1 MRSVEWMTRH
11 EPLIPLRYI
20 ALPPRYTRARASL
33 CMKDR
38 TTLRYLCM
46 YVFMYVLFNYQYT
59 FYNCPRFEL
68 LLLRSENDI

>member
-33 CMKDR
+33 YMKDR
-38 TTLRYLCM
+38 TTLRYACMYLCM
-46 YVFMYVLFNYQYT
+46 YYSTINIHFTIALDSN
-59 FYNCPRFEL
+59 FYY
-68 LLLRSENDI
+68 